1 MSWDNSGSNNLSSWD
16 LFETRRL
23 DYAKGKKGGPRNA
36 THCCF
41 VTCVRGSELF
51 VIATRVLVEILD
63 AVSDALLDEAW
74 TTHSGGGDV
83 AATCDLG
90 CWDQRHHPNC
100 DAFCGQHHA
109 MLSGSL
115 TTSER
120 SRTASSSTQAV
131 SAATVLCCPG
141 SVIREASWFLHA
153 GNGATS
159 KLIISRFSVACLG
172 LQLCKKTAMDRNER
186 ALHLYSPIKNDK
198 PMSYNRCRSDVLQS
212 VSYVGLDQAVTQ
224 RRDCPFLNQT
234 AFPWGFCVL
243 PRLSFSN
250 RPANHR

>member
-90 CWDQRHHPNC
+90 CWDQRHHPI
-100 DAFCGQHHA
+100 AMLFCGQHHA
-109 MLSGSL
+109 CCLARSQQANGPGQRRRQHKLSL
-115 TTSER
+115 PR
-120 SRTASSSTQAV
+120 RF
-131 SAATVLCCPG
+131 SAAQEALFVKLAG
-141 SVIREASWFLHA
+141 S
-153 GNGATS
+153 
-159 KLIISRFSVACLG
+159 CM
-172 LQLCKKTAMDRNER
+172 QAM
-186 ALHLYSPIKNDK
+186 
-198 PMSYNRCRSDVLQS
+198 VLQS

-224 RRDCPFLNQT
+224 RRDCPFLNKP